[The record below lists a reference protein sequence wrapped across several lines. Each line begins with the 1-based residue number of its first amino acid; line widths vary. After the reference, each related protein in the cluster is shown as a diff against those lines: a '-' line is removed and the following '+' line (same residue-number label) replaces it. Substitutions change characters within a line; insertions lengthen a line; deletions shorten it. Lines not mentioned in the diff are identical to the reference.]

1 MTRSTQ
7 TPISTIA
14 LRRIDLLTGRV
25 FTIGALLTGF
35 ETVYHAFNQ
44 RAFLDPLWLWPA
56 ISVLVGALLY
66 NFVNFWFLKA
76 SRIGYLIHGVAYSF
90 VYLTWWQQAG
100 LDFPRDDSITPWLWG
115 AAGTASI
122 AFGMFI
128 PRIWALGFMASVPIG
143 WCFLHAST
151 HGGQEDIASLIS
163 DALYVSFFP
172 STLVALVWMLRQ
184 AAIRADFSSDV
195 ALAAELEQVT
205 KETQIREQVRID
217 SILYTSVFDALKAAA
232 KAKSSAD
239 YARVVELSK
248 DSLAKIAVAQSPSIE
263 ELSTM
268 ALFETLERLVSR
280 IDPDCKMSIRGSSLT
295 FIPKDVATALSDA
308 AVQALNNSLQ
318 HAGAK
323 ANRSIH
329 LKSGKRGV
337 KLVISDD
344 GLGFRPSRVPD
355 QSLGF
360 RFVIIKRVESI
371 GGKVRI
377 DSSPSNGTQIILE
390 WEAEA

>member
-1 MTRSTQ
+1 MTSQ

-25 FTIGALLTGF
+25 FTLGAALTGG
-35 ETVYHAFNQ
+35 ETIFHALEQ
-44 RAFLDPLWLWPA
+44 RELLDPLWFWPA
-56 ISVLVGALLY
+56 VLVLGGALLY
-66 NFVNFWFLKA
+66 NFINFWFLKA
-76 SRIGYLIHGVAYSF
+76 NRIGYLIHGAAYAF
-90 VYLTWWQQAG
+90 VFLTWWRQSG
-100 LDFPRDDSITPWLWG
+100 SEFPVDDSITPWLWG

-122 AFGMFI
+122 AVGMFI
-128 PRIWALGFMASVPIG
+128 PKIWAIGYMASVPIG
-143 WCFLHAST
+143 WCVLHAST
-151 HGGQEDIASLIS
+151 HGGEEDLSSLIS

-205 KETQIREQVRID
+205 RETQIREQVRID
-217 SILYTSVFDALKAAA
+217 SLLYTSVFDALKAAA

-239 YARVVELSK
+239 YAKVVEMSKASLS
-248 DSLAKIAVAQSPSIE
+248 KIAVAQSSGIE

-280 IDPDCKMSIRGSSLT
+280 IDPDCTMSIRGSSLT
-295 FIPKDVATALSDA
+295 FIPKDVAAALSDA
-308 AVQALNNSLQ
+308 AVQALNNSIQ

-323 ANRSIH
+323 AKRSIH

-360 RFVIIKRVESI
+360 RFVIIKRVEAI

-377 DSSPSNGTQIILE
+377 DSSPSNGTQIVLE
-390 WEAEA
+390 WEPES

>member
-1 MTRSTQ
+1 MTSQ

-25 FTIGALLTGF
+25 FTLGAALTGG
-35 ETVYHAFNQ
+35 ETIFHALEQ
-44 RAFLDPLWLWPA
+44 RELLDPLWFWPA
-56 ISVLVGALLY
+56 VLVLGGALLY
-66 NFVNFWFLKA
+66 NFINFWFLKA
-76 SRIGYLIHGVAYSF
+76 NRIGYLIHGAAYAF
-90 VYLTWWQQAG
+90 VFLTWWRQSG
-100 LDFPRDDSITPWLWG
+100 SEFPVDDSITPWLWG

-122 AFGMFI
+122 AVGMFI
-128 PRIWALGFMASVPIG
+128 PKIWAIGYMASVPIG
-143 WCFLHAST
+143 WCVLHAST
-151 HGGQEDIASLIS
+151 HGGEEDLSSLIS

-205 KETQIREQVRID
+205 RETQIREQVRID
-217 SILYTSVFDALKAAA
+217 SLLYTSVFDALKAAA

-239 YARVVELSK
+239 YAKVVEMSKASLS
-248 DSLAKIAVAQSPSIE
+248 KIAVAQSSGIE

-280 IDPDCKMSIRGSSLT
+280 IDPDCTMSIRGSSLT
-295 FIPKDVATALSDA
+295 FIPKDVAAALSDA
-308 AVQALNNSLQ
+308 AVQALNNSIQ

-323 ANRSIH
+323 AKRSIH

-337 KLVISDD
+337 KLVVSDD

-360 RFVIIKRVESI
+360 RFVIIKRVEAI

-377 DSSPSNGTQIILE
+377 DSSPSNGTQIVLE
-390 WEAEA
+390 WEAES

>member
-1 MTRSTQ
+1 MTAPA
-7 TPISTIA
+7 PISTIA
-14 LRRIDLLTGRV
+14 LRRIDRLTGRV
-25 FTIGALLTGF
+25 FTVGALLTGG
-35 ETVYHAFNQ
+35 ETIYHAFNQ
-44 RAFLDPLWLWPA
+44 RQFLDPLWFWPA
-56 ISVLVGALLY
+56 VIVLVGALLF
-66 NFVNFWFLKA
+66 NFINFWFLKA
-76 SRIGYLIHGVAYSF
+76 NRIGYLLHGAAYAF
-90 VYLTWWQQAG
+90 VFLTWWGQAG
-100 LDFPRDDSITPWLWG
+100 EEFPTEDSITPWLWG

-122 AFGMFI
+122 AIGMFI
-128 PRIWALGFMASVPIG
+128 PKHWAIGYMVSIPIG

-151 HGGQEDIASLIS
+151 HGGQEDLASLIS
-163 DALYVSFFP
+163 DALYVSLFP
-172 STLVALVWMLRQ
+172 GTLVALVWMLRQ
-184 AAIRADFSSDV
+184 AAIRADFSADI

-205 KETQIREQVRID
+205 RETQIREQVRID

-263 ELSTM
+263 ALSTM

-329 LKSGKRGV
+329 LRSSKRGV
-337 KLVISDD
+337 KLVVSDD

-377 DSSPSNGTQIILE
+377 DSSPSKGTQIVLE
-390 WEAEA
+390 WEAEE

>member
-1 MTRSTQ
+1 MTSQ

-25 FTIGALLTGF
+25 FTLGAALTGG
-35 ETVYHAFNQ
+35 ETIFHALEQ
-44 RAFLDPLWLWPA
+44 RELLDPLWFWPA
-56 ISVLVGALLY
+56 VLVLGGALLY
-66 NFVNFWFLKA
+66 NFINFWFLKA
-76 SRIGYLIHGVAYSF
+76 NRIGYLIHGAAYAF
-90 VYLTWWQQAG
+90 VFLTWWRQSG
-100 LDFPRDDSITPWLWG
+100 SEFPIDDSITPWLWG

-122 AFGMFI
+122 AVGMFI
-128 PRIWALGFMASVPIG
+128 PKIWAIGYMASVPIG
-143 WCFLHAST
+143 WCVLHAST
-151 HGGQEDIASLIS
+151 HGGEEDLSSLIS

-184 AAIRADFSSDV
+184 AAIRADFSSDL

-205 KETQIREQVRID
+205 RETQIREQVRID
-217 SILYTSVFDALKAAA
+217 SLLYTSVFDALKAAA

-239 YARVVELSK
+239 YAKVVEMSKASLS
-248 DSLAKIAVAQSPSIE
+248 KIAVAQSSGIE

-280 IDPDCKMSIRGSSLT
+280 IDPDCTMSIRGSSLT
-295 FIPKDVATALSDA
+295 FIPKDVAAALSDA
-308 AVQALNNSLQ
+308 AVQALNNSIQ

-323 ANRSIH
+323 AKRSIH

-337 KLVISDD
+337 KLVVSDD

-360 RFVIIKRVESI
+360 RFVIIKRVEAI

-377 DSSPSNGTQIILE
+377 DSSPSNGTQIVLE
-390 WEAEA
+390 WEAES

>member
-1 MTRSTQ
+1 MTSQ

-25 FTIGALLTGF
+25 FTLGAALTGG
-35 ETVYHAFNQ
+35 ETIFHALEQ
-44 RAFLDPLWLWPA
+44 RELLDPLWFWPA
-56 ISVLVGALLY
+56 VLVLGGALLY
-66 NFVNFWFLKA
+66 NFINFWFLKA
-76 SRIGYLIHGVAYSF
+76 NRIGYLIHGAAYAF
-90 VYLTWWQQAG
+90 VFLTWWRQSG
-100 LDFPRDDSITPWLWG
+100 SEFPVDDSITPWLWG

-122 AFGMFI
+122 AVGMFI
-128 PRIWALGFMASVPIG
+128 PKIWAIGYMASVPIG
-143 WCFLHAST
+143 WCVLHAST
-151 HGGQEDIASLIS
+151 HGGEEDLSSLIS

-205 KETQIREQVRID
+205 RETQIREQVRID
-217 SILYTSVFDALKAAA
+217 SLLYTSVFDALKAAA

-239 YARVVELSK
+239 YAKVVEMSKASLS
-248 DSLAKIAVAQSPSIE
+248 KIAVAQSSGIE

-280 IDPDCKMSIRGSSLT
+280 IDPDCTMRIRGSSLT
-295 FIPKDVATALSDA
+295 FIPKDVAAALSDA
-308 AVQALNNSLQ
+308 AVQALNNSIQ

-323 ANRSIH
+323 AKRSIH

-360 RFVIIKRVESI
+360 RFVIFKRVEAI

-377 DSSPSNGTQIILE
+377 DSSPSNGTQIVLE
-390 WEAEA
+390 WEPES

>member
-1 MTRSTQ
+1 MTRSNPA
-7 TPISTIA
+7 PISTIA

-25 FTIGALLTGF
+25 FSLGALLTGG
-35 ETVYHAFNQ
+35 ETVVHAFNQ
-44 RAFLDPLWLWPA
+44 RELLDQRWLWPA
-56 ISVLVGALLY
+56 IAVLVGALVY

-76 SRIGYLIHGVAYSF
+76 NRIGYLIHGFAYSF
-90 VYLTWWQQAG
+90 AYLTWWQQSAAE
-100 LDFPRDDSITPWLWG
+100 FPTDDLITPWLWS

-122 AFGMFI
+122 ALGMFI
-128 PRIWALGFMASVPIG
+128 PKIWAAGFMASVPIG

-151 HGGQEDIASLIS
+151 HGGQEDLPSLIS

-172 STLVALVWMLRQ
+172 GTLVVLVWLLRQ
-184 AAIRADFSSDV
+184 AAIRADFSADA
-195 ALAAELEQVT
+195 ALATELEQVT
-205 KETQIREQVRID
+205 KETQIREQVRLD
-217 SILYTSVFDALKAAA
+217 SVLYTSVFDALKAAA

-239 YARVVELSK
+239 YDRVVQLSK
-248 DSLAKIAVAQSPSIE
+248 ESLVKIALAENPGIE

-280 IDPDCKMSIRGSSLT
+280 IDPACSMRIRGSSLT
-295 FIPKDVATALSDA
+295 FIPKDVASALSDA
-308 AVQALNNSLQ
+308 AVQALNNSIQ
-318 HAGAK
+318 HAGASAK
-323 ANRSIH
+323 RSIH

-360 RFVIIKRVESI
+360 RFVIIKRVESV

-390 WEAEA
+390 WEAES

>member
-25 FTIGALLTGF
+25 FTVGALLTGF

-44 RAFLDPLWLWPA
+44 REFLDPLWLWPA
-56 ISVLVGALLY
+56 ISVLVGALIY

-76 SRIGYLIHGVAYSF
+76 SRIGYLVHGVAYSF
-90 VYLTWWQQAG
+90 VYLTWWQQSG

-151 HGGQEDIASLIS
+151 HGGQEDVASLIS

-172 STLVALVWMLRQ
+172 GTLVALVWMLRQ
-184 AAIRADFSSDV
+184 AAIRADFSSDA

-248 DSLAKIAVAQSPSIE
+248 DSLAKIAVAQSPSLE

-280 IDPDCKMSIRGSSLT
+280 VDPDCKMSIRGSSLT

>member
-1 MTRSTQ
+1 MTAPA
-7 TPISTIA
+7 PISTIA

-25 FTIGALLTGF
+25 FTTGAILTGVP
-35 ETVYHAFNQ
+35 TVLSAIEQ
-44 RAFLDPLWLWPA
+44 RELLDQLWLWPTV
-56 ISVLVGALLY
+56 SVLVGALIF
-66 NFVNFWFLKA
+66 NFINFWFLKA
-76 SRIGYLIHGVAYSF
+76 NRIGYLIHGASYAF
-90 VYLTWWQQAG
+90 VFLTWWQQAG
-100 LDFPRDDSITPWLWG
+100 EAFPTDDSITPWLWG

-122 AFGMFI
+122 AVGMFI
-128 PRIWALGFMASVPIG
+128 PRIWAIGYMASIPIG

-151 HGGQEDIASLIS
+151 HGGQEDVASLVS

-172 STLVALVWMLRQ
+172 ATLVALVWMLRQ
-184 AAIRADFSSDV
+184 AAIRADFSADA
-195 ALAAELEQVT
+195 ALATELEQVT
-205 KETQIREQVRID
+205 KETQIREQVRLD

-239 YARVVELSK
+239 YDRVVQLSK
-248 DSLAKIAVAQSPSIE
+248 DSLTKISLAENPGIE

-268 ALFETLERLVSR
+268 ALFETLERLVAR
-280 IDPDCKMSIRGSSLT
+280 IDPACSMSIRGSSLT
-295 FIPKDVATALSDA
+295 FIPKDVASALSDA
-308 AVQALNNSLQ
+308 AVQALNNSIQ
-318 HAGAK
+318 HAGASAK
-323 ANRSIH
+323 RSIH

-360 RFVIIKRVESI
+360 RFVIIKRVESV

-390 WEAEA
+390 WEAES

>member
-1 MTRSTQ
+1 MTRPTNA
-7 TPISTIA
+7 PVSTIA

-25 FTIGALLTGF
+25 FTIGALLTGG
-35 ETVYHAFNQ
+35 ETLFHAFNQ
-44 RAFLDPLWLWPA
+44 RELLDPLWFWPA
-56 ISVLVGALLY
+56 VAVLAGALIF

-76 SRIGYLIHGVAYSF
+76 NRLGYLVHGIAYGF
-90 VYLTWWQQAG
+90 VFLSWWRQAG
-100 LDFPRDDSITPWLWG
+100 PDFPTDHTITPWLWG

-122 AFGMFI
+122 AIGMFI
-128 PRIWALGFMASVPIG
+128 PRIWAFGYMASVPIG
-143 WCFLHAST
+143 WCLLHAST
-151 HGGQEDIASLIS
+151 NGGAEDIAALIA

-172 STLVALVWMLRQ
+172 GTLVALVWMLRQ
-184 AAIRADFSSDV
+184 AAIRADYSADIAQAS
-195 ALAAELEQVT
+195 ELEQVT
-205 KETQIREQVRID
+205 RETQIREQVRID

-239 YARVVELSK
+239 YARVVDVSK
-248 DSLAKIAVAQSPSIE
+248 ESLARIAAAERPELE

-280 IDPDCKMSIRGSSLT
+280 IDPDCTMSIRGSSLT

-308 AVQALNNSLQ
+308 AVQALNNSIQ
-318 HAGAK
+318 HAGARAK
-323 ANRSIH
+323 RSIH
-329 LKSGKRGV
+329 LRSGKRGV
-337 KLVISDD
+337 KLVVSDD

-360 RFVIIKRVESI
+360 RFVIIKRVESV

>member
-1 MTRSTQ
+1 MTSQ

-25 FTIGALLTGF
+25 FTLGAALTGG
-35 ETVYHAFNQ
+35 ETIFHALEQ
-44 RAFLDPLWLWPA
+44 RELLDPLWFWPA
-56 ISVLVGALLY
+56 VLVLGGALLY
-66 NFVNFWFLKA
+66 NFINFWFLKA
-76 SRIGYLIHGVAYSF
+76 NRIGYLIHGAAYAF
-90 VYLTWWQQAG
+90 VFLTWWRQSG
-100 LDFPRDDSITPWLWG
+100 SEFPIDDSITPWLWG

-122 AFGMFI
+122 AVGMFI
-128 PRIWALGFMASVPIG
+128 PKIWAIGYMASVPIG
-143 WCFLHAST
+143 WCVLHAST
-151 HGGQEDIASLIS
+151 HGGEEDLSSLIS

-205 KETQIREQVRID
+205 RETQIREQVRID
-217 SILYTSVFDALKAAA
+217 SLLYTSVFDALKAAA

-239 YARVVELSK
+239 YAKVVEMSKASLS
-248 DSLAKIAVAQSPSIE
+248 KIAVAQSSGIE

-280 IDPDCKMSIRGSSLT
+280 IDPDCTMSIRGSSLT
-295 FIPKDVATALSDA
+295 FIPKDVAAALSDA
-308 AVQALNNSLQ
+308 AVQALNNSIQ

-323 ANRSIH
+323 AKRSIH

-360 RFVIIKRVESI
+360 RFVIIKRVEAI

-377 DSSPSNGTQIILE
+377 DSSPSNGTQIVLE
-390 WEAEA
+390 WEAES

>member
-1 MTRSTQ
+1 MTSQ

-25 FTIGALLTGF
+25 FTLGAALTGG
-35 ETVYHAFNQ
+35 ETIFHALEQ
-44 RAFLDPLWLWPA
+44 RELLDPLWFWPA
-56 ISVLVGALLY
+56 VLVLGGALLY
-66 NFVNFWFLKA
+66 NFINFWFLKA
-76 SRIGYLIHGVAYSF
+76 NRIGYLIHGAAYAF
-90 VYLTWWQQAG
+90 VFLTWWRQSG
-100 LDFPRDDSITPWLWG
+100 SEFPIDDSITPWLWG

-122 AFGMFI
+122 AVGMFI
-128 PRIWALGFMASVPIG
+128 PKIWAIGYMASVPIG
-143 WCFLHAST
+143 WCVLHAST
-151 HGGQEDIASLIS
+151 HGGEEDLSSLIS

-184 AAIRADFSSDV
+184 AAIRADFSSDL

-205 KETQIREQVRID
+205 RETQIREQVRID
-217 SILYTSVFDALKAAA
+217 SLLYTSVFDALKAAA

-239 YARVVELSK
+239 YAKVVEMSKASLS
-248 DSLAKIAVAQSPSIE
+248 KIAVAQSSGIE

-280 IDPDCKMSIRGSSLT
+280 IDPDCTMSIRGSSLT

-308 AVQALNNSLQ
+308 AVQALNNSIQ

-323 ANRSIH
+323 AKRSIH

-360 RFVIIKRVESI
+360 RFVIIKRVEAI
-371 GGKVRI
+371 GCKVRI
-377 DSSPSNGTQIILE
+377 DSSPSNGTQIVLE
-390 WEAEA
+390 WEAQS

>member
-25 FTIGALLTGF
+25 FTVGALLTGF

-44 RAFLDPLWLWPA
+44 REFLDPLWLWPA
-56 ISVLVGALLY
+56 ISVLVGALIY

-76 SRIGYLIHGVAYSF
+76 SRIGYLVHGVAYSF
-90 VYLTWWQQAG
+90 VYLTWWQQSG

-151 HGGQEDIASLIS
+151 HGGQEDVASLIS

-172 STLVALVWMLRQ
+172 GTLVALVWMLRQ
-184 AAIRADFSSDV
+184 AAIRADFSSDA

-280 IDPDCKMSIRGSSLT
+280 VDPDCKMSIRGSSLT

>member
-1 MTRSTQ
+1 MTSQ

-25 FTIGALLTGF
+25 FTLGAALTGG
-35 ETVYHAFNQ
+35 ETIFHAFEQ
-44 RAFLDPLWLWPA
+44 RELLDPLWFWPA
-56 ISVLVGALLY
+56 VLVLGGALLY
-66 NFVNFWFLKA
+66 NFINFWFLKA
-76 SRIGYLIHGVAYSF
+76 NRIGYLIHGAAYAF
-90 VYLTWWQQAG
+90 VFLTWWRQAG
-100 LDFPRDDSITPWLWG
+100 SEFPVDDTITPWLWG

-122 AFGMFI
+122 AVGMFI
-128 PRIWALGFMASVPIG
+128 PKIWAIGYMASVPIG
-143 WCFLHAST
+143 WCVLHAST
-151 HGGQEDIASLIS
+151 HGGEEDFASLIS

-205 KETQIREQVRID
+205 RETQIREQVRID
-217 SILYTSVFDALKAAA
+217 SLLYTSVFDALKAAA

-239 YARVVELSK
+239 YAKVVEMSKASLS
-248 DSLAKIAVAQSPSIE
+248 KIAVAQSSGIE

-280 IDPDCKMSIRGSSLT
+280 IDPDCTMSIRGSSLT

-308 AVQALNNSLQ
+308 AVQALNNSIQ

-323 ANRSIH
+323 AKRSIH

-360 RFVIIKRVESI
+360 RFVIIKRVEAI

-377 DSSPSNGTQIILE
+377 DSSPSNGTQIVLE
-390 WEAEA
+390 WEAES